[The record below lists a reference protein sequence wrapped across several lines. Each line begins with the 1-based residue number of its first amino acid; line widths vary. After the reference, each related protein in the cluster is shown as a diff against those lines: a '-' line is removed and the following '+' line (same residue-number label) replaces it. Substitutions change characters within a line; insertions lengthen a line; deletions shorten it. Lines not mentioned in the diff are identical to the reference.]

1 MAISNLGD
9 IFLGGLGSAAEAAGR
24 KEQRLALSRQASQQV
39 GENLNNQFINNR
51 VFTQGEAGE
60 TKVNLEKLHN
70 EVSTQSYL
78 ELMNRNNRGKAYY
91 DADGNEVTG
100 RFVSKP
106 RQITNPDGSKGFI
119 LEIETKDGE
128 IKPVTLNRSTDGND
142 VPAIL
147 DQSAYELL
155 AESLFDASV
164 GRNGISGRAVG
175 QWRSDLIQSN
185 AGNQIKQIAAQM
197 ITDDQVAPDSLISGL
212 SELNEQLKQIDPSR
226 GSQPTGLQDSS
237 ITTTQQPETQ
247 DQAAPEVDS
256 AVQEEIIS
264 LKNELKSIE
273 KPVRAQ
279 ARTGKKYTDDARAAE
294 INARL
299 NELGQGASVDT
310 KNLVQQ
316 TGAAVPDSEMQSV
329 GDLSEEDQ
337 ESWGEWWSGL
347 STTDKALL
355 ASNGLLLIPG
365 VGWAA
370 GGAVK
375 GGLATIKFAPKLFT
389 AVKNLAVK
397 SVTKPGPVVKT
408 ATRQNRNQ
416 PLGDAAKSMGL
427 TDDATQAVNVAGRV
441 FDPKRAGITSTAA
454 GVTMASVNA
463 IRGTGGEQKE
473 QTPVFDQDSVAKVMQ
488 IPTDPEGATKWFAN
502 PNNQSFLNNLPSEKV
517 EEVKKLLDQYNV
529 KKKADLVK
537 LKQDGVISEANYRSA
552 ATIIAWS
559 IVNEQGQKDA
569 QLSQEIY
576 GQFINEAETGNPN
589 VTGDDVRKTNISAGN
604 LALGRQRL
612 AQDIIDDADIS
623 KQLVDSFTD
632 ASTIDDNGNRIFD
645 GKYDKM
651 LKANMALVQDKIKQG
666 NVLPKELA
674 ILDAQ
679 IAEKIFARAQESSEG
694 WKDWFLDWFRSSA
707 DVNNGSLSTG
717 FESLRVIRRPD
728 NTVDRVVFTILNPSG
743 SRSEAKES
751 MTYRELVRLAGGE
764 AEANYIITRTGG

>member
-1 MAISNLGD
+1 MAISNVGD
-9 IFLGGLGSAAEAAGR
+9 IFLSGLGSASESALR
-24 KEQRLALSRQASQQV
+24 KEQRLALARQGSQQV
-39 GENLNNQFINNR
+39 GENINNQFITNG

-70 EVSTQSYL
+70 QVSTQSYL
-78 ELMNRNNRGKAYY
+78 ELMNRNNRGRAYY
-91 DADGNEVTG
+91 DENGNEVTG
-100 RFVSKP
+100 KFVSKP

-128 IKPVTLNRSTDGND
+128 IKPVTLNRSTDGD
-142 VPAIL
+142 DTPAIL

-155 AESLFDASV
+155 AESLFDSSIA
-164 GRNGISGRAVG
+164 RNGISGRAVG

-185 AGNQIKQIAAQM
+185 AGNQIKQIASQM
-197 ITDDQVAPDSLISGL
+197 ITDEQVAPDSLISGL

-226 GSQPTGLQDSS
+226 GSQPTGLEDSN
-237 ITTTQQPETQ
+237 IATDQQPATQ

-264 LKNELKSIE
+264 LKNELKRIE
-273 KPVRAQ
+273 RPIRAQ

-299 NELGQGASVDT
+299 SELGQGASVDT

-316 TGAAVPDSEMQSV
+316 TGAAVPESEMQSV
-329 GDLSEEDQ
+329 EDLSEEDQ
-337 ESWGEWWSGL
+337 KSWGEWWSGL
-347 STTDKALL
+347 STVDKALL
-355 ASNGLLLIPG
+355 VSNGLLLIPG

-375 GGLATIKFAPKLFT
+375 AGLGAIKFAPKLLT
-389 AVKNLAVK
+389 GAKNLAVK
-397 SVTKPGPVVKT
+397 SVTKPNPAIRKGPGQPGQSSAFTMKDPGVK
-408 ATRQNRNQ
+408 
-416 PLGDAAKSMGL
+416 D
-427 TDDATQAVNVAGRV
+427 RV
-441 FDPKRAGITSTAA
+441 FDPKRAGITSTGA

-463 IRGTGGEQKE
+463 IRGTGGEMQE
-473 QTPVFDQDSVAKVMQ
+473 QTAVFDQDSVAKVMQ

-559 IVNEQGQKDA
+559 IVDEQGQKDA
-569 QLSQEIY
+569 KLSQAIY

-589 VTGDDVRKTNISAGN
+589 VTGDDVRRTNIAAGN
-604 LALGRQRL
+604 LSVSRQRL
-612 AQDIIDDADIS
+612 AQEIADDADIS

-632 ASTIDDNGNRIFD
+632 GSTIDDDGNRIFS
-645 GKYDKM
+645 GKYNRM
-651 LKANMALVQDKIKQG
+651 LKSNIALVQDKIKQG
-666 NVLPKELA
+666 NVLPKELTV
-674 ILDAQ
+674 LDAQ
-679 IAEKIFARAQESSEG
+679 IAEKIFARAQESSED
-694 WKDWFLDWFRSSA
+694 WKDWFLDWFRASA
-707 DVNNGSLSTG
+707 DVDDTLSTG
-717 FESLRVIRRPD
+717 FESLRVIRKPD
-728 NTVDRVVFTILNPSG
+728 GAVDRIVFTNLNASG
-743 SRSEAKES
+743 FRSEAEES
-751 MTYRELVRLAGGE
+751 MDYQELVRLAGGE